1 MFTLCMLMIFPS
13 PLENIGLLLSFP
25 ESLHLP
31 KSLSAKGKKMKLA
44 LSHLTLQRKYGRKM
58 IHSISITCTATKIK
72 DPSARAAI

>member
-1 MFTLCMLMIFPS
+1 MLMIFPS
-13 PLENIGLLLSFP
+13 PPENIGLLLRFP

-31 KSLSAKGKKMKLA
+31 HSVPVQGKKMKHA

-58 IHSISITCTATKIK
+58 TQSISITCTATKIK